1 MKKILDLLTPVNVSV
16 ADPETKATEVKPAVL
31 IGRTLEASPRYD
43 VRLESGE
50 YLSGIPDAFV
60 ERREA
65 A

>member
-1 MKKILDLLTPVNVSV
+1 MIDLLT
-16 ADPETKATEVKPAVL
+16 AVKVGVPNEDVVIWHPAVV
-31 IGRTLEASPRYD
+31 IGRTIERQPRYD

-60 ERREA
+60 ERRA

>member
-1 MKKILDLLTPVNVSV
+1 MLALLEPVKVGVPNEDKVIWH
-16 ADPETKATEVKPAVL
+16 PAVV
-31 IGRTLEASPRYD
+31 IGRTIECQPRYD

>member
-1 MKKILDLLTPVNVSV
+1 MIALLTPVSVSV
-16 ADPETKATEVKPAVL
+16 TDPKTKVAEMKPAVL
-31 IGRTLEASPRYD
+31 IGRTREQNIRYD

-60 ERREA
+60 ERRA